1 MKSVIR
7 NLDITSILSGI
18 FGVAMATQI
27 KEWLSIILT
36 IISVI
41 SLSVSCVFRI
51 IDKIKQA
58 QSKDSDGG
66 EKITKKEID
75 EMVDDVSKTID
86 TIDKTINKKEGE

>member
-18 FGVAMATQI
+18 FGVAVATQI

-41 SLSVSCVFRI
+41 SLSISCVFRI

-58 QSKDSDGG
+58 CSKDSDGG

-75 EMVDDVSKTID
+75 EMVDDASKTID
-86 TIDKTINKKEGE
+86 AIDKTINKKEGE

>member
-1 MKSVIR
+1 MKVVIR

-18 FGVAMATQI
+18 FGVAVATQI

-41 SLSVSCVFRI
+41 SLSISCIFRI

-58 QSKDSDGG
+58 RSKDSDGG
-66 EKITKKEID
+66 EKITKKEI
-75 EMVDDVSKTID
+75 EEIVDDASNTIEQ
-86 TIDKTINKKEGE
+86 IDKTINKKEGE